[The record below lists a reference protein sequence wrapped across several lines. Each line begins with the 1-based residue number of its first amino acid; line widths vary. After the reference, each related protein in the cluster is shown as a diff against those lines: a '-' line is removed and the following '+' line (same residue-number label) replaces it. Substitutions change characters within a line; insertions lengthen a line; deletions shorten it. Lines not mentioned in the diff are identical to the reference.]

1 MHCAHFSFD
10 LLGPHNGFLDLT
22 KCAHVHE
29 FRKKLLTE
37 FTVLIDHLLDFSM
50 PPRQFMSQNSRRSQ
64 REGTKN
70 LIQVFG
76 GRN

>member
-29 FRKKLLTE
+29 FKKNVLIE
-37 FTVLIDHLLDFSM
+37 FTVHLKIAS
-50 PPRQFMSQNSRRSQ
+50 
-64 REGTKN
+64 
-70 LIQVFG
+70 
-76 GRN
+76 